1 MFFKTDVVLQ
11 RIKRREDSETDP
23 AAWWP
28 SPQPS
33 QRPRRPPGPLSKGA
47 CFPLPKAY
55 SCLHYRSLFDA
66 TETPKSPPMDVV
78 IEVLTGFFMCLI
90 GIFGSVG
97 PFVEIKTTA
106 ANKVV
111 LVSPPHRGRDFDIY
125 STRGKVLED
134 AKRNDKS

>member
-1 MFFKTDVVLQ
+1 MTIFGVIFILH
-11 RIKRREDSETDP
+11 S
-23 AAWWP
+23 
-28 SPQPS
+28 
-33 QRPRRPPGPLSKGA
+33 
-47 CFPLPKAY
+47 AY

-134 AKRNDKS
+134 ARRNDKS